1 MTLTDKLSHAAERKA
16 FETILDNLIKK
27 GQTQDAAQVATDLV
41 NMVEKLHQLLR
52 REQLLRRAG
61 GSGFRLPF
69 DAQAD

>member
-41 NMVEKLHQLLR
+41 NMVESSTATCGARTLSR
-52 REQLLRRAG
+52 RFA
-61 GSGFRLPF
+61 
-69 DAQAD
+69 